1 MKKTATEFD
10 QWNERKKQI
19 DCQKKH
25 IHDLRIGE
33 LWRYYEEVK
42 IERFQEIGNYH

>member
-1 MKKTATEFD
+1 MKKTTTEFD
-10 QWNERKKQI
+10 QRNERKKHI

-33 LWRYYEEVK
+33 LWRYYEGMNV
-42 IERFQEIGNYH
+42 

>member
-33 LWRYYEEVK
+33 LWRYYEGMNV
-42 IERFQEIGNYH
+42 